1 MAFAPLT
8 PLGLLGGPQVPQ
20 APAAPETPT
29 VGFTSFDDYA
39 NAFHKAREGSL
50 FGGGVVGVHNRDM
63 EMAERGV
70 APFTAAGVGTALS
83 NASGFLRGAISP
95 LGLAGLMTTAGNVRP
110 DGLLGRILGGNIQSI
125 PGQTPYDRDLIDALN
140 QGRLSRAQIT
150 AQQLDRNAARSNP
163 GGGAQHDRQGV
174 SAGAGPG
181 GRGPLGG
188 GAYGGGG
195 GVGGYGV

>member
-8 PLGLLGGPQVPQ
+8 PLGLLGGPQ
-20 APAAPETPT
+20 APSAPEAPT
-29 VGFTSFDDYA
+29 VGFKNFDEYA
-39 NAFHKAREGSL
+39 KAFHQSRDGSL
-50 FGGGVVGVHNRDM
+50 FGGGAVGVHNRDM

-70 APFTAAGVGTALS
+70 APFTAAGVGTAVG
-83 NASGFLRGAISP
+83 NAASLLRGAISP
-95 LGLAGLMTTAGNVRP
+95 LGLAGLMTTAGGVRP
-110 DGLLGRILGGNIQSI
+110 TGLLGNILSGNIQNI
-125 PGQTPYDRDLIDALN
+125 PGQTPYDRDLMDALN

-163 GGGAQHDRQGV
+163 DGGAQHDRQGV

-181 GRGPLGG
+181 GRGPLDG
-188 GAYGGGG
+188 GAYGGMG